1 MLYKRERRVSLYN
14 TLKEI
19 PEYYKAGIYIRL
31 SEADEG
37 KSYESESE
45 SVLNQRNILMNFI
58 KEKGFIFVDEYVDD
72 GFTGTNFDRPDFK
85 RLIKDIEL
93 GRIDTV
99 ITKDLSRFRVE
110 TI

>member
-1 MLYKRERRVSLYN
+1 MYN
-14 TLKEI
+14 TLNLM
-19 PEYYKAGIYIRL
+19 PDYYKAGIYIRL

-72 GFTGTNFDRPDFK
+72 GYSGTTFDRK
-85 RLIKDIEL
+85 MLKLKELIL
-93 GRIDTV
+93 
-99 ITKDLSRFRVE
+99 
-110 TI
+110 

>member
-1 MLYKRERRVSLYN
+1 M
-14 TLKEI
+14 
-19 PEYYKAGIYIRL
+19 PDYYKAGIYIRL

-72 GFTGTNFDRPDFK
+72 GYSGTTFDRPGFQ
-85 RLIKDIEL
+85 RLMKILKPKEL
-93 GRIDTV
+93 I
-99 ITKDLSRFRVE
+99 L
-110 TI
+110 